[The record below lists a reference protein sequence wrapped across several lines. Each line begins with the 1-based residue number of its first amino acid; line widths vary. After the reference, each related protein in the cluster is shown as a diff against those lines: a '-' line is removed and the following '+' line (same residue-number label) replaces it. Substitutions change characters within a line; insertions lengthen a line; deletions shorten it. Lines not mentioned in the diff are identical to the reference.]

1 MSIWRLIW
9 RSLTHNFRAHLGV
22 VLGAVV
28 GSAALI
34 GALLVGDSIRGTLRD
49 MALARLGDVTI
60 ALNSGDRFFRTALA
74 DELPFAAAPLVDL
87 LGTCA
92 RSDGE
97 ARANNVHILGIDTRL
112 GRVTH
117 NPPGFAP
124 NTPDSVILNT
134 ALASHLRVKT
144 GDSVILRVHKPSLLS
159 RETPLTPQHDSA
171 VALRFT
177 VTGIIGDNQFGRF
190 SLRASQIPPH
200 NAFVPL
206 QVLQQRLDLGERANV
221 LLGAKAQA
229 RAAQDELSK
238 HWQLADAELELVTL
252 TNSPGLELRSR
263 RVLLDPQIIDAATSL
278 DTKQT
283 KVLTYFV
290 NELRAGGRT
299 VPYSM
304 VTAAEPPLIPP
315 DPGTNEIL
323 INQWLADDLQIAVG
337 ASLTIRYFVI
347 GGSKRLEERTNEFRV
362 RAIVPLSG
370 IYADRSLMPDFPGL
384 AKAESTEN
392 WDAGFPIQLSK
403 IRPKDE
409 AYWKQYRGTPKAFI
423 SLPAGQQLWG
433 NRFGDVTAIR
443 FPDASNRDEVG
454 TRLLKGVAPSALGMT
469 FEPVREQALAAATS
483 GQDFG
488 GLFLG
493 FSFFLIL
500 AALILMGLM
509 FQFGLEQR
517 VTEIGTLLAIG
528 FRPNQVRRVFFAE
541 GAGLAVIG
549 GLLGTLLGV
558 LYARLILHL
567 LTTVWRQAVGTSTL
581 AYHANPSTYAVG
593 VIASTLVAVITIALV
608 LRQQARQPACELLAR
623 GAEHTFTV
631 GPRKGALW
639 SLLIACA
646 SALAA
651 IVIIARALAT
661 RGESSG
667 PAFFGAG
674 ALLLIGGIAATSLGL
689 RALAGVESKHVL
701 SVSAMGLRGT
711 VRRRPRSVATVAL
724 LAAGS
729 FMVMAVAANRLDA
742 EIEAYKRSSGT
753 GGFALIGE
761 TALPVVHDLNTSDG
775 RDFFGLNAQEVQG
788 VSFVP
793 LRVRDGDDA
802 SCLNLNRARQPR
814 LLGVNPALLQG
825 AFSFADIWK
834 PKEGGAGWGLLQ
846 SQAQGSE
853 IPAIGDANSIRW
865 ALGKK
870 VGDTLDYVDER
881 GNAFKIRVVAT
892 IANSI
897 LQGSLIIDERA
908 FVERFR
914 SEAGYRMFLIDAP
927 SNRVAEVSATL
938 SRALQDIGM
947 ELTPAAQRLAAFNA
961 VQNTYLNTFQVL
973 GGLGLLIGTAGLG
986 VVVLRNVL
994 ERRGELGLL
1003 LALGYRRSLVHRFVL
1018 SEHVGLLA
1026 LGLLIGIIAALCAV
1040 TPFLFLGRGGLP
1052 WPWLGITLAAVLVT
1066 GLVCTLIATWSA
1078 LRGNLLA
1085 ALRNE

>member
-1 MSIWRLIW
+1 MWRLIW
-9 RSLTHNFRAHLGV
+9 RALTHHLRGHLGV

-49 MALARLGDVTI
+49 MALARLGDVTV
-60 ALNSGDRFFRTALA
+60 ALNSGDRFFRSALA
-74 DELPFAAAPLVDL
+74 DELPFAAAPVVDL
-87 LGTCA
+87 SGTCA

-97 ARANNVHILGIDTRL
+97 GRANNVHVLGIDGRL
-112 GRVTH
+112 GRVTR
-117 NPPGFAP
+117 NGPAFAAGAA
-124 NTPDSVILNT
+124 DSVILNT
-134 ALASHLRVKT
+134 ALASHLRVKV
-144 GDSVILRVHKPSLLS
+144 GDLVILRVHKPSLLS
-159 RETPLTPQHDSA
+159 REAPITPQHDSA
-171 VALRFT
+171 VALRLT
-177 VTGIIGDNQFGRF
+177 VTGIVGDDQFGRF

-206 QVLQQRLDLGERANV
+206 RALQEGLDLGERANV
-221 LLGAKAQA
+221 LLAANIQLP
-229 RAAQDELSK
+229 AAQDELSK
-238 HWQLADAELELVTL
+238 RWRLADAELDLVTV
-252 TNSPGLELRSR
+252 TNWPGLELRSR
-263 RVLLDPQIIDAATSL
+263 RVFLDPQIVRATAAL
-278 DTKQT
+278 DKEPM

-290 NELRAGGRT
+290 NELRSDGRT

-304 VTAAEPPLIPP
+304 VTAVEPPLVTP
-315 DPGTNEIL
+315 DLSTNEII
-323 INQWLADDLQIAVG
+323 INQWLADDLQVSVG
-337 ASLTIRYFVI
+337 APLTIRYFVI

-362 RAIVPLSG
+362 RAVVPLSG
-370 IYADRSLMPDFPGL
+370 VYADRSLMPDFPGL

-392 WDAGFPIQLSK
+392 WDTGFPIQLSR

-423 SLPAGQQLWG
+423 SLAAGKQLWG

-443 FPDASNRDEVG
+443 FSRASNRDDFG
-454 TRLLKGVAPSALGMT
+454 QRLLSGLTPGALAMN
-469 FEPVREQALAAATS
+469 FEPVRAEALAAASS

-488 GLFLG
+488 ELFLG

-517 VTEIGTLLAIG
+517 VTEIGTLLAMG
-528 FRPNQVRRVFFAE
+528 FRPSQIRRLFFAE
-541 GAGLAVIG
+541 GVGLAVVG
-549 GLLGTLLGV
+549 GLLGTLVGV
-558 LYARLILHL
+558 LYARIILHL
-567 LTTVWRQAVGTSTL
+567 LTTVWRQAIGTSSL
-581 AYHANPSTYAVG
+581 AYHSNPSTYAIG
-593 VIASTLVAVITIALV
+593 VIASIIVAAITIALV
-608 LRQQARQPACELLAR
+608 LRKHARQPACELLAR
-623 GAEHTFTV
+623 GAERTFTL
-631 GPRKGALW
+631 GRKRPFW
-639 SLLIACA
+639 SSLIASA
-646 SALAA
+646 SVLAAVAIIGRALAA
-651 IVIIARALAT
+651 
-661 RGESSG
+661 RGESTSS
-667 PAFFGAG
+667 AFFGAG
-674 ALLLIGGIAATSLGL
+674 ALLLIAGIASTSLGL
-689 RALAGVESKHVL
+689 QALGRITSDHVL
-701 SVSAMGLRGT
+701 SITAMGLRSS
-711 VRRRPRSVATVAL
+711 VRRRPRSLATVAL

-729 FMVMAVAANRLDA
+729 FMVIAVAANRLDA
-742 EIEAYKRSSGT
+742 EAGAHKRSSGT

-761 TALPVVHDLNTSDG
+761 TAVPMMHDLNTSDG
-775 RDFFGLNAQEVQG
+775 LDFFGLNAAELQG

-814 LLGVNPALLQG
+814 LLGVNPGLLQG

-834 PKEGGAGWGLLQ
+834 PKEGGTGWGLLQ
-846 SQAQGSE
+846 KQGPGSE

-881 GNAFKIRVVAT
+881 GNALKIRIVAT

-908 FVERFR
+908 LVDRFP
-914 SEAGYRMFLIDAP
+914 SEAGYRMFLINAP

-938 SRALQDIGM
+938 SRSLQDVGM
-947 ELTPAAQRLAAFNA
+947 ELTRAAQRLAAFNA

-1018 SEHVGLLA
+1018 SEHLGLLA

-1052 WPWLGITLAAVLVT
+1052 WQWLGITLAAVLLT
-1066 GLVCTLIATWSA
+1066 GLVCVLIATWSA